1 MFEDFW
7 SELYEGE
14 ILARDNMQFE
24 LKSEFFIHP
33 HIKDNSYKQE
43 IYLFIPSSLQIKPD
57 TYPKH
62 FFYLDET
69 NLIRYKTPLITLKE
83 LTDRDYKLSPI
94 AQLQKMFQEP
104 EAKFSFSAAS
114 DELKLFVAI
123 FRCRIREEAHRLI
136 KELDAD
142 EREQIKGKID
152 AFCKEISDASHAFRK
167 IGEKIEKETRL
178 SKLIRHFRYVDEF
191 FSNAIEECLVM
202 LLKHHDSL
210 EQVSPQSHNTIT
222 QLIINEK
229 LYRKRRNLGPKS
241 SKASLHINEA
251 VLYRQ
256 GLLNRFVIETLSLGH
271 VRLASE
277 EKHRHVIGAIAA
289 GIAMTVYLTLL
300 AWKASTLVINSI
312 SFIFFAAFFYVI
324 KDRIKEGFKTLYS
337 KRAHHWFPDYS
348 TEITNSTKLK
358 VGSLTENFTF
368 MDVNQLP
375 KPILKIRNHRFHEEL
390 QALHRHETI
399 IQYKREI
406 TLNPAVLKREE
417 RRKAVTIIFRLNI
430 HRFLQKTS
438 NSLQTHMAFDT
449 YTHEISEKLLPK
461 VYHLNLIIQDSWMQE
476 DMNLKTEIKAYRVVV
491 DKNGIKRVEHI
502 T

>member
-1 MFEDFW
+1 MIEEFW

-14 ILARDNMQFE
+14 IIARDHMQFE
-24 LKSEFFIHP
+24 LKSEFIIHP

-43 IYLFIPSSLQIKPD
+43 IYLFIPSSLQINPE
-57 TYPKH
+57 TYPKI

-69 NLIRYKTPLITLKE
+69 NLIRYKTPRITLQE
-83 LTDRDYKLSPI
+83 LTDRNYTLSPL
-94 AQLQKMFQEP
+94 AQLQKIVQDP
-104 EAKFSFSAAS
+104 KASFSFSTAS

-123 FRCRIREEAHRLI
+123 FRSRIREEAHRLI
-136 KELDAD
+136 KELDSN
-142 EREQIKGKID
+142 EREKIKNEID
-152 AFCKEISDASHAFRK
+152 SFCKKISDSTHAFRK
-167 IGEKIEKETRL
+167 LSEKIEKEPNF
-178 SKLIRHFRYVDEF
+178 SQLIRHFRYADEF
-191 FSNAIEECLVM
+191 TSNAIEECLVM

-210 EQVSPQSHNTIT
+210 ESVSPQSHNIIT

-229 LYRKRRNLGPKS
+229 LYRKRKNLGPKS
-241 SKASLHINEA
+241 SKAAQHASET

-256 GLLNRFVIETLSLGH
+256 GLLNRFVLETLSLGH

-289 GIAMTVYLTLL
+289 GVAMTVYLALL

-312 SFIFFAAFFYVI
+312 SFFFFAAFFYVI

-348 TEITNSTKLK
+348 TEITNSSKIK
-358 VGSLTENFTF
+358 VGKLTENFTF
-368 MDVNQLP
+368 MEIGQLP

-399 IQYKREI
+399 IQYKREV
-406 TLNPAVLKREE
+406 TLNPAVLKKEE
-417 RRKAVTIIFRLNI
+417 RRRGVTIIFRFNI
-430 HRFLQKTS
+430 HRFLQKAS
-438 NSLQTHMAFDT
+438 NPLQTHMAFDT

-461 VYHLNLIIQDSWMQE
+461 VYHLNLIIRNSWMQE
-476 DMNLKTEIKAYRVVV
+476 DMNPKIEIKAYRVVV

-502 T
+502 A